1 MPATIPIDTTLF
13 TNVRQ
18 GDEHALER
26 LFREQYD
33 VLCDAARAEL
43 EDPALA
49 VPIVEG
55 AFVKAW
61 EQRAQFETPAAFERF
76 LQQSVHAGA
85 VRERSRRAA
94 VHRFEEREGVHHVAR
109 PHAHGAPLSADAAW
123 AQVHAVL
130 HAPPVDEEAAAHR
143 RHDVSRHEAAHHV
156 AEIGKR
162 RPWVGP
168 AAIALVLGL
177 LVVVAARWF
186 DRTSIEMRV
195 ERAIASTDARVR
207 STKLGEQAAVTL
219 TDASKVQLGAD
230 TKLRIPPT
238 FGQLLR
244 PLGLE
249 GSASFTVTPDAEA
262 PFVVRAGRATVAAV
276 GTAFDVRAYPGDAFA
291 AVRVRTGAVEVTV
304 GDATRRVAA
313 GQQLAVA
320 EDGTMRELT
329 AAEARQAF
337 AWADQRFV
345 LAARP
350 LGQALGE
357 IQRWYGLT
365 MTAGDPAL
373 LTRPV
378 TMDVALGSAREM
390 IAALEQ
396 SAKVKFGYDDGKKMV
411 LTNAGAP

>member
-1 MPATIPIDTTLF
+1 MPATIPIDRTTF
-13 TNVRQ
+13 TSLRD
-18 GDEHALER
+18 GDEHALEQ
-26 LFREQYD
+26 LFRAQYEP
-33 VLCDAARAEL
+33 LCEEARAEL
-43 EDPALA
+43 DDPALA
-49 VPIVEG
+49 ALVVEEAIVR
-55 AFVKAW
+55 AW
-61 EQRAQFETPAAFERF
+61 EERARCETPEAFERF
-76 LQQSVHAGA
+76 LHQSVHAAA

-94 VHRFEEREGVHHVAR
+94 VHRFEEREGVHLKAR
-109 PHAHGAPLSADAAW
+109 AAHAPPSVDVAW
-123 AQVHAVL
+123 AQINAVL
-130 HAPPVDEEAAAHR
+130 HAPPVDREAAAHR

-168 AAIALVLGL
+168 AAFALVLGL

-195 ERAIASTDARVR
+195 ERALASTEARVR

-219 TDASKVQLGAD
+219 TDGSRVQLGAA
-230 TKLRIPPT
+230 TTLRIPPT

-244 PLGLE
+244 PLGLA

-304 GDATRRVAA
+304 GEATRRVGA
-313 GQQLAVA
+313 GQMVAIA

-329 AAEARQAF
+329 SAEARQAF
-337 AWADQRFV
+337 AWTEQRFIV
-345 LAARP
+345 AGHP
-350 LGQALGE
+350 LEQALAE
-357 IQRWYGLT
+357 IERWYGLT
-365 MTAGDPAL
+365 ITARDPAL
-373 LTRPV
+373 LTRAV
-378 TMDVALGSAREM
+378 TLDVALGSAREM

-396 SAKVKFGYDDGKKMV
+396 SARVKFGYDDDRKMV
-411 LTNAGAP
+411 LTNAGAS